1 MPDRIEL
8 DSVARELAE
17 EDAFPA
23 MTLYMGAGGK
33 KIRNQR
39 ECWHCGQLGTSRRI
53 ARSSRPREWRSL
65 GLRHTRSQWCSK
77 QQLE

>member
-39 ECWHCGQLGTSRRI
+39 ECWHCGQLGHFKANCPELKAKGVEIPGAATHKK
-53 ARSSRPREWRSL
+53 PVVF
-65 GLRHTRSQWCSK
+65 
-77 QQLE
+77 